1 MDEGAFRVTRR
12 AESAGARG
20 YAEGVV
26 IMMLVV
32 RGWTLLN
39 SSGGCFVEKM
49 DLICYAASKC
59 QWVQVYEYVQKTSLT
74 QICSLQKDDS
84 VGDAHIVGIRS

>member
-1 MDEGAFRVTRR
+1 MHEGAFRVIRR
-12 AESAGARG
+12 AESTGVRG

-26 IMMLVV
+26 IMLVV
-32 RGWTLLN
+32 IRGWTLLS

-59 QWVQVYEYVQKTSLT
+59 QWVQVYEYTQKNSLAHV
-74 QICSLQKDDS
+74 CSLHKVDPL
-84 VGDAHIVGIRS
+84 GDAHIVGIRC